1 MPSVRRNRSGN
12 WEVRVSAG
20 TDPRS
25 GRRRT
30 AQETYP
36 ASTPQRELR
45 MRADALERRVRGEA
59 GEADGAETVASFLTD
74 YLAHLKGI
82 GASPATIETYRSY
95 ANAHVIDAIGGIPL
109 WRVRPRDIQSML
121 AQAREDGL
129 SGGTLRGIHA
139 FLQGAFAQAVA
150 WGAIEASPMAE
161 VVRAKAER
169 GEAPFLDEE
178 ALASVMEAI
187 SGEHTLVAV
196 AARLALGTGM
206 RRGEVCGATW
216 RCVLPD
222 RAGFHVSTVIV
233 EAGGRLVRKEPK
245 SRAGIRT
252 MSLDEATWDWL
263 ERWRERQAAMLA
275 EAGGRQT
282 ADTPIVSLDGTV
294 TRPDRITAGF
304 SALCSRLGLDC
315 TFHSLRHTHA
325 AHLLRQGV
333 DVKSLQRR
341 LGHSSAA
348 VTLNTYAHV
357 LPGADERSAEA
368 MAEVLGRARRAGKG
382 GGDEEQDA

>member
-82 GASPATIETYRSY
+82 GAS
-95 ANAHVIDAIGGIPL
+95 PL